1 MSSNFCS
8 RPVDWTKF
16 GVVYAGA

>member
-8 RPVDWTKF
+8 RQIDWTKH

>member
-8 RPVDWTKF
+8 RPIDWTKH